1 MIYPQPYIEY
11 LVQFHGT
18 RDYFECHEIL
28 EEYWKG
34 NAEEEYAAYWVALI
48 QVAVGQYHE
57 RRGNTLGALKMYNS
71 SLEKLANYKQNALGV
86 DLRQLMQQIEDRI
99 EECQRPEHIFY
110 DVNFR
115 FVDDQLAKA
124 CYEAAELQLLQWG
137 QASNLQDEELIH
149 RHTLRDRSEVVAERE
164 QALKDKRM
172 L

>member
-1 MIYPQPYIEY
+1 MIYPQPYIDY

-34 NAEEEYAAYWVALI
+34 NAEEVYAAYWVALI

-71 SLEKLANYKQNALGV
+71 SLEKLVSYKQHALGV
-86 DLRQLMQQIEDRI
+86 DLPQLILQIEARI
-99 EECQRPEHIFY
+99 ERCHCTDHLFNDI
-110 DVNFR
+110 NFM
-115 FVDDQLAKA
+115 FVDDLLAKA
-124 CYEAAELQLLQWG
+124 CYQAAELQQLQWG
-137 QASNLQDEELIH
+137 KASNLQDEELIH

-164 QALKDKRM
+164 QALKNKRM